1 MIRRFRLPLL
11 AASLL
16 AFPVAGAAQEH
27 AHAQAAAPTT
37 VIVVRHAEK
46 STADPADRDPGLD
59 AAGQARAR
67 ALAAAIGGAGV
78 DAVIT
83 TQFKRTRMTAQA
95 LADSLHLTPEVVA
108 AGGASHVA
116 DVAAAVRKHAGH
128 TVLVVGH
135 SNTVPAI
142 IAALGGPR
150 LADLCDSQYADMF
163 VLVMDGSTQPA
174 LIRSTYGTPSP
185 APGPEC
191 TPAMRQ

>member
-11 AASLL
+11 AAALL
-16 AFPVAGAAQEH
+16 ALPAAAAAQH
-27 AHAQAAAPTT
+27 DHSQAGPTT

-46 STADPADRDPGLD
+46 SSANPADRDPELD
-59 AAGQARAR
+59 AAGQARAQ
-67 ALAAAIGGAGV
+67 ALAAAIRGAGV

-83 TQFKRTRMTAQA
+83 TQFKRTRMTAQV
-95 LADSLHLTPEVVA
+95 LVDSLKLTPEVVA
-108 AGGASHVA
+108 AGGPNHVQE
-116 DVAAAVRKHAGH
+116 VAAAVRKHAGH

-163 VLVMDGSTQPA
+163 VLVLDGSPQPP
-174 LIRSTYGTPSP
+174 LFRSTYGTPSP

-191 TPAMRQ
+191 NAAMRQ

>member
-11 AASLL
+11 AAALL
-16 AFPVAGAAQEH
+16 ALPVAAAAQH
-27 AHAQAAAPTT
+27 THTQAAAPTT

-46 STADPADRDPGLD
+46 VSTDPADRDPALD
-59 AAGQARAR
+59 AAGQARAQ
-67 ALAAAIGGAGV
+67 ALAAAIRGAGV

-95 LADSLHLTPEVVA
+95 LVDSLKLTPEVVA
-108 AGGASHVA
+108 AGGPNHVQE
-116 DVAAAVRKHAGH
+116 VAAAVRKHAGH

-163 VLVMDGSTQPA
+163 VLVLDGSPQPP

-191 TPAMRQ
+191 NRAMRQ